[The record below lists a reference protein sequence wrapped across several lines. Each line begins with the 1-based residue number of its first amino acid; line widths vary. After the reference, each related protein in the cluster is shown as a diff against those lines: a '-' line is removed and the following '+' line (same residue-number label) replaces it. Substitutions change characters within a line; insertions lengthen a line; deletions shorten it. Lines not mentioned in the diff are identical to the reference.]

1 MNTRKAFSAFF
12 GLLLAVAFFTACEE
26 PETLSE
32 LSFSSTIE
40 GLVSSDTTSN
50 GAKVYLQNEKWIY
63 WEDGDVISINSNT
76 GEGSVLNYMAQ
87 LANINAGFIND
98 PDGDWQDFNGLF
110 LSSLPEGSRYF
121 LGLHPY
127 NRYNVIT
134 PAGPTSSDFSEVQIV
149 MPDVQPATSDI
160 SFARNVFP
168 MVAWYGGEWRPE
180 QPSTPFNLDF
190 HSLGGLVRIQFFTSG
205 ATASTI
211 QSISFTEY
219 TDQAISGNFRVR
231 DYKTHYPY
239 LEPVSGATTNT
250 ITMPV
255 GRDVVAGDGVI
266 TCYLVL
272 PATTPNNGYTRYHLS
287 ARVTYAGGVEEKLGD
302 VTVSLRRNGITYIR
316 ALDVNNNSNG
326 LVGNG
331 TPERPYKI
339 YTVRDM
345 QYVLSAFGGPGA
357 AYINGREVT
366 EQTVF
371 HVMRN
376 DIILKPSNWLAGIP
390 GFKGRMIF
398 KAQTSNKAGIVN
410 ISGVPIFESVSPQG
424 IVEDI
429 PVRAA
434 GVDDGPNGA
443 GQVYNSDEI
452 YSPLVH
458 TNYGTIANCR
468 VLNLDALGYDT
479 LVSQEPPGM
488 KMMKGAEFPDQ
499 GVQSA
504 QRHLAGICA
513 INHGLIIG
521 CNSEAYFA
529 TSAGNVAGICYEN
542 YGTIRNCAAA
552 TPMQV
557 GLVAGEKKVA
567 GICHRNVAPLDKGI
581 YDSYF
586 TMNQTEGNDFHW
598 SGIVSSNASTVEHC
612 YTSATTYINTSGRF
626 CGIAQDNI
634 GVINYCYFQGRVTA
648 PSLAGIVGFNSYE
661 GAMTGTVTNCYVLAA
676 QMIFPGDADECT
688 AGGIAD
694 TNMGTIHNCFLYAP
708 RVLKPNVARSY
719 MVGAMAHEYL
729 EGSVTNCYVF
739 QTGTP
744 IDPFFYVQMVPGVSG
759 CFHVGPATAPAGVT
773 VKTSSTASEMLE
785 PLNAGRGSNGAE
797 WELTT
802 VGGVSIPVL
811 KPYTR
816 SNNPDPYPVI
826 TKGRGFARR

>member
-40 GLVSSDTTSN
+40 GLVSSDTTSD
-50 GAKVYLQNEKWIY
+50 GAKVYLRNEKWIY
-63 WEDGDVISINSNT
+63 WEDGDIISISSNT

-110 LSSLPEGSRYF
+110 ISSLPEGSRYF

-127 NRYNVIT
+127 NQYNVIR
-134 PAGPTSSDFSEVQIV
+134 PAGSSSSDFSEVQIV
-149 MPDVQPATSDI
+149 VPDVQPATSDI
-160 SFARNVFP
+160 TFARNVFP

-190 HSLGGLVRIQFFTSG
+190 HSLAGLVRLQVFTSG
-205 ATASTI
+205 TNNTTLESITI
-211 QSISFTEY
+211 TE
-219 TDQAISGNFRVR
+219 TNGKAIAGKFHVR

-239 LEPVSGATTNT
+239 LEAVGGGATSTV
-250 ITMPV
+250 TMPV

-272 PATTPNNGYTRYHLS
+272 PATTPNNGYVRYNLN
-287 ARVTYAGGVEEKLGD
+287 ATFNYADGTNKFAN
-302 VTVSLRRNGITYIR
+302 TVVSVRRNGLTYLR
-316 ALDVNNNSNG
+316 AVDVAGTAG

-339 YTVRDM
+339 YTVNDMKYIRD
-345 QYVLSAFGGPGA
+345 AFAAPGGNV
-357 AYINGREVT
+357 YINGREVT
-366 EQTVF
+366 AQTVF

-376 DIILKPSNWLAGIP
+376 DIALSPSNWPSGIS
-390 GFKGRMIF
+390 GFKGHMLF
-398 KAQTSNKAGIVN
+398 KAQTSSKPGIIN
-410 ISGVPIFESVSPQG
+410 ISGMPIFESVSAQG
-424 IVEDI
+424 IVEDM

-434 GVDDGPNGA
+434 GVDDSGNGA
-443 GQVYNSDEI
+443 VFGIGEI

-458 TNYGTIANCR
+458 TNNGTIANCR
-468 VLNLDALGYDT
+468 VLNLDSTTYNDLSGTSGGKA
-479 LVSQEPPGM
+479 
-488 KMMKGAEFPDQ
+488 GAEYPAQ

-513 INHGLIIG
+513 VNYGLIIG

-542 YGTIRNCAAA
+542 HGTIRSCAAA

-586 TMNQTEGNDFHW
+586 TMNQIEGNDFHW

-626 CGIAQDNI
+626 CGIAESNVGD
-634 GVINYCYFQGRVTA
+634 INYCYFQGRVTA
-648 PSLAGIVGFNSYE
+648 PAIAGLVGANGTAGTIVNS
-661 GAMTGTVTNCYVLAA
+661 YVLAA
-676 QMIFPGDADECT
+676 QMILPGDADAV
-688 AGGIAD
+688 AGGLAD
-694 TNMGTIHNCFLYAP
+694 TNEGTLHNCFLYAP
-708 RVLKPNVARSY
+708 RVLKPNVARTY
-719 MVGAMAHEYL
+719 EVGAMARDYL
-729 EGSVTNCYVF
+729 GGTITNCYVF

-826 TKGRGFARR
+826 TKGRRFARR